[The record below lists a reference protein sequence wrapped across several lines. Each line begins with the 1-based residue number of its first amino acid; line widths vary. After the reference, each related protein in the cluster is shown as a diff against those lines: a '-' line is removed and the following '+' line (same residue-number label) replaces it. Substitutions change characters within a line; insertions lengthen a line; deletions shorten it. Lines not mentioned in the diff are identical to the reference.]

1 MTTEQTTAQN
11 TAESVYEAKPA
22 VSKRRRVFSKT
33 FGIPGLIF
41 AITAMWFAVAESL
54 VAMTASGFAE
64 IIAERLLHMSLAQL
78 LNIPVLALCFCSVMW
93 AVFAIV
99 LCALSR
105 FLGTPGKINQAGFVL
120 SVVSIICSVSLACFS
135 ILYMILA

>member
-1 MTTEQTTAQN
+1 MTTEQTAN
-11 TAESVYEAKPA
+11 ANGAVYEAKPA
-22 VSKRRRVFSKT
+22 VSRRRRVFART

-41 AITAMWFAVAESL
+41 AIISMWFTVAQSL

-64 IIAERLLHMSLAQL
+64 ILAQRLLHMSLSQIMS
-78 LNIPVLALCFCSVMW
+78 IPVLGLCFCSLMW
-93 AVFAIV
+93 AMFSIV

-105 FLGTPGKINQAGFVL
+105 FLGTSIKINQAGFVL

-135 ILYMILA
+135 IVYMILA